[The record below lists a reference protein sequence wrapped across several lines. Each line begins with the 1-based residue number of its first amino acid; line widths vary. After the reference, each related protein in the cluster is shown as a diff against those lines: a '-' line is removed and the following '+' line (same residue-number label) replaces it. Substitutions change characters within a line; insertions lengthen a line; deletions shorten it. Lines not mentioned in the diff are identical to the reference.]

1 MKEKKKSKSKRNLKR
16 KTRQSYN
23 FLLIRKI
30 YKKKSKKDKNG
41 IKTKKLKKHIKNLL
55 IHFNDD
61 IKEFY
66 SIFRNFDEGG
76 NVKSEK
82 LDDYELG
89 WRYVSD
95 KIKVDTNIY
104 YMAYKDQLI
113 LTGNLDNV
121 GNPIRSNSEK
131 SFRLGLE
138 VDATIAISKQ
148 VFIEKEES
156 I

>member
-76 NVKSEK
+76 NVKF
-82 LDDYELG
+82 
-89 WRYVSD
+89 
-95 KIKVDTNIY
+95 KII
-104 YMAYKDQLI
+104 
-113 LTGNLDNV
+113 
-121 GNPIRSNSEK
+121 
-131 SFRLGLE
+131 
-138 VDATIAISKQ
+138 
-148 VFIEKEES
+148 
-156 I
+156 

>member
-1 MKEKKKSKSKRNLKR
+1 VKEKKKSKSKRNLKR